1 MRVGADMAVSTV
13 PPLADRRLAAIL
25 LSLVALLIFTGVDT
39 CAKWLVQAG
48 LPIPQVVF
56 TRYVG
61 HLALVLVL
69 AFMAGEGLWR
79 TENRGTALLRGGA
92 LLASTVTNFWAL
104 SYLPLATTAAILFT
118 SPLWVCL
125 LSIPML
131 GERVGPRR
139 WMAIGVG
146 FIGVLVVTRP
156 LSGSAHWAMLLSLVA
171 SVCVA
176 LYSILTRRLAG
187 RESTATLQFYAA
199 LIATLGTAPL
209 ALGDWHWPTDAPGW
223 LALAL
228 IGVFGW
234 GGHQLLTVAHR
245 FAPASVLAPFVYVQI
260 VFMTASGWIIF
271 GDAPDG
277 WVLAGA
283 GIVVA
288 SGFYIWLI
296 ERQQARRTPSAEVVE
311 SAL

>member
-1 MRVGADMAVSTV
+1 MAVSTV

-146 FIGVLVVTRP
+146 FIGILVVTRP

-187 RESTATLQFYAA
+187 RGAPRADLRSAA
-199 LIATLGTAPL
+199 
-209 ALGDWHWPTDAPGW
+209 
-223 LALAL
+223 
-228 IGVFGW
+228 
-234 GGHQLLTVAHR
+234 
-245 FAPASVLAPFVYVQI
+245 
-260 VFMTASGWIIF
+260 
-271 GDAPDG
+271 
-277 WVLAGA
+277 
-283 GIVVA
+283 
-288 SGFYIWLI
+288 
-296 ERQQARRTPSAEVVE
+296 
-311 SAL
+311 